1 MLESTRF
8 QSRLTPWDERV
19 LGVKSGEFL
28 FLDTLDPQ
36 SAISELEAWAIA
48 HNVKYLCGRVDS
60 NERVVREAL
69 RARGYE
75 FIETS
80 TTLSRAG
87 FAELPKMPRGMT
99 VDLRMPDQHDIQWLE
114 ALAQNAFHHGRL
126 IEDLSVAESASRQ
139 RTANWVRDLIERKQL
154 SVAEARGKTV
164 GFHAESIRSCGKV
177 ADLILTG
184 ADQRYAMFA
193 LPIWIAALQRLSE
206 AGIERC
212 ETLISSSNVGVTNLY
227 AQLGFKFQKSL
238 AGYRRYL

>member
-1 MLESTRF
+1 MSESIRF

-19 LGVKSGEFL
+19 LGIKSGEFL

-48 HNVKYLCGRVDS
+48 HGVKYLCGRVDS
-60 NERVVREAL
+60 NDRVVREAL
-69 RARGYE
+69 RASGYE
-75 FIETS
+75 FIEAS
-80 TTLSRAG
+80 ATLSRAG
-87 FAELPKMPRGMT
+87 FVGLPNMPRGMT
-99 VDLRMPDQHDIQWLE
+99 VALRKPNQGDIQWLE
-114 ALAQNAFHHGRL
+114 SLARNDFHHGRL
-126 IEDLSVAESASRQ
+126 IEDLSVSEPAARQ
-139 RTANWVRDLIERKQL
+139 RTSNWVQDLIERKQL
-154 SVAEARGKTV
+154 SVAEVRGKPV

-206 AGIERC
+206 IGIERC
-212 ETLISSSNVGVTNLY
+212 ETLISSSNIGVTNLY
-227 AQLGFKFQKSL
+227 AQLGFKFEKSL